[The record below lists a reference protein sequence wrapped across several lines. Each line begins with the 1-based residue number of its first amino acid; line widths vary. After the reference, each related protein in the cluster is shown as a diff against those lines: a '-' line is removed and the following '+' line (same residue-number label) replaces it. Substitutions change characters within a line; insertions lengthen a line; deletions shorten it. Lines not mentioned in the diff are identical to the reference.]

1 MGSKQQYQKKKNK
14 RMPYQMEKK
23 NASPSK
29 QKKESYTQYIS
40 FAFYNSRGIA
50 FNQKPHRFFFTF
62 SFSCWLQNYLTNRLA
77 HNLPTKS

>member
-1 MGSKQQYQKKKNK
+1 MGSKQQHQKKNK

-50 FNQKPHRFFFTF
+50 FNQKPHRFFSLLFLF
-62 SFSCWLQNYLTNRLA
+62 LA
-77 HNLPTKS
+77 GCKII